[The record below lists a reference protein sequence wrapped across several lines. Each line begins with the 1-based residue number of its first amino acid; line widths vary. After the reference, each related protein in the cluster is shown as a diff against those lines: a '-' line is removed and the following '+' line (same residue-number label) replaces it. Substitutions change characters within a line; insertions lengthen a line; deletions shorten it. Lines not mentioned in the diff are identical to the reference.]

1 MKKVL
6 FLISASIVFTSLIA
20 CNYAGTSGNSNQD
33 MTSNNSAETS
43 GKKDDYT
50 IPQIEFTEDEYPV
63 TTSKPSYSQ
72 CISYEDYGAKGDGV
86 TDDSDA
92 IFAAHECA
100 NSKGLPVKAKSGAK
114 YLIKKQNNKTAIIK
128 TDTDW
133 TGAEFIVDDSELPAD
148 TPRARSWAFSVR
160 DGYSATP
167 ILLVDTI
174 TTAYASKQKAPEM
187 AGKNLS
193 KDASNIGMSLSGLT
207 STKKSVLLMQN
218 QNVVRFRRCQ
228 SGRITEEPAQEDTI
242 VVDSNGNI
250 DSGTPLNWSYNGFT
264 KIYCRP
270 VPEKTLYITGG
281 TFTTIVNRCTPVI
294 YVSGGIEVLRSNVV
308 IDGVNHKLENE
319 GTPSD
324 YSSPYYGI
332 FYLKQCAY
340 ITIKNCRLSS
350 HITYANRCGTYD
362 IYPLSV
368 DYLTIFNCHEYT
380 DLCDFDRWGI
390 IGSNFCK
397 NVRILDS
404 ELSRFDGHKG
414 VTNVYIKNSTI
425 GWAGINL
432 IGEGTFRMEN
442 SKCYGANFIRL
453 REDFGST
460 WHGNIYI
467 KDCDWY
473 ITRSD
478 GRQFSSSMAC
488 VIGGNH
494 ICNFD
499 FGYDCYMPKKI
510 FIDGFTIHDENKA
523 ASYNGPYLLNDFL
536 DSTVEYF
543 NSVKA
548 QHPFYLTEDIYVRNF
563 DSSSTDYS
571 YHSDKVS
578 PNTDLFKDVTI
589 HTSWSSAEEN

>member
-1 MKKVL
+1 MKKIIL
-6 FLISASIVFTSLIA
+6 PLMTLLLIFF
-20 CNYAGTSGNSNQD
+20 CNGCKAEVEYNNDDPLNQLD
-33 MTSNNSAETS
+33 P
-43 GKKDDYT
+43 YT
-50 IPQIEFTEDEYPV
+50 IPHMEFTEQEYSI
-63 TTSKPSYSQ
+63 TTQKPTYTEYVY
-72 CISYEDYGAKGDGV
+72 YEDYGAKGDGV

-92 IFAAHECA
+92 IFAAHEYA
-100 NSKGLPVKAKSGAK
+100 NNNNLPVKAKNGAR
-114 YLIKKQNNKTAIIK
+114 YLIKKEYNKTAIIK

-133 TGAEFIVDDSELPAD
+133 TDAYFIVDDSELPTD
-148 TPRARSWAFSVR
+148 NPRARNWAFSVR
-160 DGYSATP
+160 DGNSITP

-174 TTAYASKQKAPEM
+174 TAAYKDKQKAPEM
-187 AGKNLS
+187 ANKTVKKS
-193 KDASNIGMSLSGLT
+193 DSNIGRSLSDLT
-207 STKKSVLLMQN
+207 KTSQSVLWMQN

-228 SGRITEEPAQEDTI
+228 NGRTTEEPAQEDTI
-242 VVDSNGNI
+242 VVNKNGDI
-250 DSGTPLNWSYNGFT
+250 DSGTPLNWDYNGFT

-270 VPEKTLYITGG
+270 ITEKTLYITGG
-281 TFTTIVNRCTPVI
+281 TFVTIVNRCTPVI

-308 IDGVNHKLENE
+308 LDGIDHQLLNE

-324 YSSPYYGI
+324 YSSPYYGL

-340 ITIKNCRLSS
+340 ITIKNCMLSS

-368 DYLTIFNCHEYT
+368 DYLTIFNCHEHT
-380 DLCDFDRWGI
+380 DLLDFSRWGI

-404 ELSRFDGHKG
+404 KLSRFDAHKG
-414 VTNVYIKNSTI
+414 VTDAYIKNSTI

-432 IGEGTFRMEN
+432 IGEGTFTMEN

-453 REDFGST
+453 REDFGSS

-467 KDCDWY
+467 RNCDWY

-478 GRQFSSSMAC
+478 GKQFSSSMAC
-488 VIGGNH
+488 IIGGNH

-510 FIDGFTIHDENKA
+510 FIDGFTIHDDGKNA
-523 ASYNGPYLLNDFL
+523 AAYTGPYLLNDFL
-536 DSTVEYF
+536 DSSVEVF
-543 NSVKA
+543 NSLKA
-548 QHPFYLTEDIYVRNF
+548 QHPYHLTEDIYIRKFN
-563 DSSSTDYS
+563 SSSTDYS
-571 YHSDKVS
+571 YQNKKS

-589 HTSWSSAEEN
+589 HTDWTPAEEY